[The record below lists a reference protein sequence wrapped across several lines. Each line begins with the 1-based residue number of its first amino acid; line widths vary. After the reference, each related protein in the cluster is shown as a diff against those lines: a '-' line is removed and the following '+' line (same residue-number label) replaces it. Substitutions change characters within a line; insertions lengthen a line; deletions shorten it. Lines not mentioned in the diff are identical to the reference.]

1 MALDHRRKAGLILGA
16 FIVYEGAF
24 VAWGCYPS
32 PARFLRYLGF
42 LPGRHTP
49 SLWGW
54 AAALVVTVFFVWRS
68 SKLPSVRA
76 SMFVPDGLKL
86 LAIGVGVAAG
96 ILEEWLFRGILMD
109 WLAAQGLGAI
119 VQVAVSGLSFGL
131 MHAVWAFFKG
141 SWRAGFTAT
150 LATGALG
157 IGLALVYLAGGRS
170 LAPCIVAHFWVDALC
185 EPGLMLAAVRGEM
198 GRALPAQTA
207 A

>member
-1 MALDHRRKAGLILGA
+1 
-16 FIVYEGAF
+16 V
-24 VAWGCYPS
+24 
-32 PARFLRYLGF
+32 
-42 LPGRHTP
+42 
-49 SLWGW
+49 
-54 AAALVVTVFFVWRS
+54 AALVVTVFFVWRS

-109 WLAAQGLGAI
+109 WLGSHGLGALL
-119 VQVAVSGLSFGL
+119 QVAVSGLAFGL
-131 MHAVWAFFKG
+131 MHAVWAFFRG

-150 LATGALG
+150 LATGVLG
-157 IGLALVYLAGGRS
+157 IGLAVVYLAGGRN

-198 GRALPAQTA
+198 GRALPAKA
-207 A
+207 AA